1 MATVAE
7 LDAKWEAAYLEY
19 QRIER
24 EYKAALVETA
34 NSAAYKNAQTD
45 AERNAVSAAAPA
57 NALRLELNA
66 QGQKLNAI
74 NKELEAAKAAEKQ
87 AAVESDKNTPVVDKP
102 APVPPEGT
110 GTVPPGGGNTTPPPP
125 IAPGTSPPAAP
136 PKAAPEPPT
145 QNQGVAASGPQGPS
159 NTSPGTNTSGNLNAD
174 GAIEPQPNILDR
186 FASYTYSA
194 SVYLMST
201 KQYTRLL
208 RSKKKNINGYNLL
221 FQSGGAPTNVGG
233 PMGQEA
239 VQKMVDAEGPVPD
252 YGRNPAFP
260 QDFYIDSITIDNM
273 LPGRQTQAA
282 HMVTNLKFTVIEPG
296 NISLLDRLY
305 AAVQD
310 MGQTAG
316 ENQPI
321 NYTATAYLLVMRWY
335 GYDAA
340 GNLVQ
345 VGAFDPATGLTDPN
359 AVVEKFIPFIIKKI
373 DWSVGSK
380 LVTYEFDCAPINQMV
395 AGGTRRGTV
404 PYDVQLTATSVGE
417 LLGGNVA
424 YSSANAPASDPG
436 AKTTGNK
443 PGTDSRGRANAA
455 TDPRSN
461 TAQPPRVPPA
471 QTQASVRA
479 VDNAIDTTG
488 APPKANAAADKKII
502 KLGLMGAMNDFQQR
516 LVTDKIYRKADT
528 YEIVFVAGRDGK
540 QNIRDAQIR
549 LPGAKVEQG
558 QTGMGTAASKNASQA
573 INPDTNAL
581 NISSRNWSVK
591 AGMQVV
597 QAIDLAIRN
606 SSYIYNQALTT
617 YYEQEGIEVLNPN
630 ATKPLQWF
638 KINMEAEQGDYDTL
652 RNDYA
657 YKIRFIISEYEVP
670 NFDSKYFPVSK
681 FRGVHKSYPFWFT
694 GQNTAVLDFQANFNG
709 LYNITVTGTTPND
722 NPAAKMREKFTAS
735 MREIPKYTYMAASS
749 ESRMGSAEKGNE
761 IGANASEVLYSPG
774 DMARTKVRIIGD
786 PAWIQQGDLAGG
798 VSVTDFSYSPFF
810 PDGTINF
817 DANQVLF
824 EISWQRPQ
832 DYNISTGL
840 ADPYKGAGLEARLP
854 LQSTVYQATKVI
866 SEFKQGKFE
875 QTLEGSMYFFPI
887 PSKTNTAAATAVNN
901 QSDPE
906 LQRLTNR
913 NIANGNAARN
923 QAAADNN
930 ALAAS
935 GATLGA
941 ATAQS
946 RLGPPA
952 ASTAGVGRGSTDTFA
967 ELLPGGGAGAGA
979 GSGAFVNQLANGAR
993 AAAGIPAPNINSASA
1008 PPLPDLGFPI
1018 GPLLAALPPISNGVI
1033 VGPAANDAVT
1043 QTVNNATSGY
1053 TGAKTVSAP
1062 VASGR
1067 VNQSYNLYSPQKG
1080 ARDN

>member
-1 MATVAE
+1 MA
-7 LDAKWEAAYLEY
+7 Y
-19 QRIER
+19 
-24 EYKAALVETA
+24 
-34 NSAAYKNAQTD
+34 
-45 AERNAVSAAAPA
+45 
-57 NALRLELNA
+57 
-66 QGQKLNAI
+66 G
-74 NKELEAAKAAEKQ
+74 
-87 AAVESDKNTPVVDKP
+87 
-102 APVPPEGT
+102 
-110 GTVPPGGGNTTPPPP
+110 
-125 IAPGTSPPAAP
+125 PAAP
-136 PKAAPEPPT
+136 PVLPDNAAEQRRQIGDYIKSAPGAEQT
-145 QNQGVAASGPQGPS
+145 GQAFVNQ
-159 NTSPGTNTSGNLNAD
+159 TNTNVLTSIQKNNNLANDNNPQNANAGATNPANSSATTPQQNAIKQGNLNAD

-201 KQYTRLL
+201 TQYTRLL

-233 PMGQEA
+233 PMGKEA
-239 VQKMVDAEGPVPD
+239 VQKMVDAEGPATD

-260 QDFYIDSITIDNM
+260 QDFYIDSITIDNA

-282 HMVTNLKFTVIEPG
+282 HMVTNMKFTVIEPG
-296 NISLLDRLY
+296 NISLIDRLY

-321 NYTATAYLLVMRWY
+321 NYTATAYLMVMRWY
-335 GYDAA
+335 GYDAN
-340 GNLVQ
+340 GNLVK
-345 VGAFDPATGLTDPN
+345 VGALDPATGLTDPN

-373 DWSVGSK
+373 NWSVGSK
-380 LVTYEFDCAPINQMV
+380 LVSYEFECAPINQMV

-417 LLGGNVA
+417 LLGGNAV
-424 YSSANAPASDPG
+424 YSSANAPASAPG
-436 AKTTGNK
+436 QSTANQSSAETARLARQGNP
-443 PGTDSRGRANAA
+443 PGQ
-455 TDPRSN
+455 
-461 TAQPPRVPPA
+461 AQPRVPNRP
-471 QTQASVRA
+471 TQASVRA

-502 KLGLMGAMNDFQQR
+502 KLGLMGAMSEFQQR
-516 LVTDKIYRKADT
+516 LVTDDIYRKADT
-528 YEIVFVAGRDGK
+528 YEIVFVPGRDGK

-549 LPGAKVEQG
+549 LPGAVVEQT
-558 QTGMGTAASKNASQA
+558 QTGMGTPASKNAAQA
-573 INPDTNAL
+573 ISPSTNAL

-606 SSYIYNQALTT
+606 SSYIYDQALTT
-617 YYEQEGIEVLNPN
+617 FNEQEGTETLNPDS
-630 ATKPLQWF
+630 TTPLQWF
-638 KINMEAEQGDYDTL
+638 KINMEAEQGDYDTR

-722 NPAAKMREKFTAS
+722 SAAAKMREKFTAS

-761 IGANASEVLYSPG
+761 IASNASEVLYSPG
-774 DMARTKVRIIGD
+774 DMANTKVRIIGD
-786 PAWIQQGDLAGG
+786 PSWIQQGDLAGG
-798 VSVTDFSYSPFF
+798 VSVTEFSYSPFL

-817 DANQVLF
+817 DANQVMF

-832 DYNISTGL
+832 DYNIATGL

-866 SEFKQGKFE
+866 SEFRQGKFE
-875 QTLEGSMYFFPI
+875 QTLEGTMYFFPI
-887 PSKTNTAAATAVNN
+887 PSKTNTAAATAQNN
-901 QSDPE
+901 QSDAE
-906 LQRLTNR
+906 TARLNR
-913 NIANGNAARN
+913 SGNA
-923 QAAADNN
+923 
-930 ALAAS
+930 
-935 GATLGA
+935 GANTSLSQLGRA
-941 ATAQS
+941 GAGEDFAVPRSAVS
-946 RLGPPA
+946 RLGPA
-952 ASTAGVGRGSTDTFA
+952 NTSTAGAGRGSTDA
-967 ELLPGGGAGAGA
+967 LSALLPGGAGGAGGA
-979 GSGAFVNQLANGAR
+979 GGGTFVNQLANGAR
-993 AAAGIPAPNINSASA
+993 AAVGPPAPNISSASA
-1008 PPLPDLGFPI
+1008 PFPTALGFSQI
-1018 GPLLAALPPISNGVI
+1018 GPLLPALPPISNGVI

-1043 QTVNNATSGY
+1043 QTVNNATSGF

-1062 VASGR
+1062 VAPGR
-1067 VNQSYNLYSPQKG
+1067 VNQSYNLYSPQRG